1 MKINKYL
8 VLHFIILLWGFT
20 PVLGKLISLPAIELV
35 WWRLLFSLISLY
47 IYARWKGVSFRISFS
62 KILPLLGWGLVVG
75 GHWYFF
81 YHAIKV
87 SNVSVAMMGFS
98 SITLFASLLQPLLL
112 KKKFFWGDLIYGLVI
127 MIGLLIV
134 SEAESIYLSGIIYGI
149 LAAFLG
155 ALFGVYNG
163 SLITRYDS
171 AQITLFEF
179 LGAFI
184 LMTVVSYY
192 EMMNLNQDFS
202 IFPFSFPGTSDL
214 VFLLILSILCTT
226 LAFTLSVEILK
237 KIDPLTVII
246 TNNLEPIY
254 GVVFS
259 VLLFKDSE
267 IMSGTFYIGAGIL
280 LLSIFS
286 YPFIKRKLQQK
297 EKPVEETSLQ
307 A

>member
-1 MKINKYL
+1 MKFNKYL
-8 VLHFIILLWGFT
+8 ILHFIILLWGFT

-35 WWRLLFSLISLY
+35 WWRLLFSLLSLY
-47 IYARWKGVSFRISFS
+47 AYARFKGVSFHLSI
-62 KILPLLGWGLVVG
+62 KQILPLLGWGTVVG
-75 GHWYFF
+75 AHWYCF

-98 SITLFASLLQPLLL
+98 SITLFASLLQPIML

-127 MIGLLIV
+127 MIGLWIV
-134 SEAESIYLSGIIYGI
+134 SEAETVYLSGIIFGI
-149 LAAFLG
+149 LAALLG

-163 SLITRYDS
+163 SLINRYDS

-184 LMTVVSYY
+184 LMTGISYVELY
-192 EMMNLNQDFS
+192 QNGLGFTWM
-202 IFPFSFPGTSDL
+202 PFELPGTHDL
-214 VFLLILSILCTT
+214 IFLLVLSILCTT

-267 IMSGTFYIGAGIL
+267 IMSPSFYAGAAIL
-280 LLSIFS
+280 LVSIFS
-286 YPFIKRKLQQK
+286 YPLIKRRLQQT
-297 EKPVEETSLQ
+297 EKPASNE
-307 A
+307 